1 MISSYLMLPYVSL
14 RINDGAG
21 DSQDYIEQ
29 ERFTRLYFPEG
40 EIDFIA
46 VPVVNPLKPSLRKV
60 AGI

>member
-1 MISSYLMLPYVSL
+1 MLPYVSL